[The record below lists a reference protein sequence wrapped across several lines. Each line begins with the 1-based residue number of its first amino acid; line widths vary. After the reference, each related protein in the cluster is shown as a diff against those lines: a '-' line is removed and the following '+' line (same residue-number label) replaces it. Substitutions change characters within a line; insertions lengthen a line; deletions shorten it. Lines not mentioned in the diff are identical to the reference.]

1 MAEEVKKQ
9 SWFAKH
15 KILTGFLV
23 IILIGMIGNVMNGG
37 STTTSSTT
45 ASPTPVATQEI
56 VYEKVDAKS
65 FIAEFDE
72 NQLSAESKYKSK
84 YVELKAKIKNIS
96 EDIGGTPFLSLEPA
110 NAGEYYMG
118 TTIKCSFK
126 SKDELMNVKNDQA
139 ITVKGQVKSQ
149 TLGIITLDKCSIST
163 NN

>member
-1 MAEEVKKQ
+1 MSDVDKKQ

-23 IILIGMIGNVMNGG
+23 IILIGMIGNAMNGEG
-37 STTTSSTT
+37 ASTTSTT

-56 VYEKVDAKS
+56 TYEKVDAKS

-110 NAGEYYMG
+110 NAAQYYMG

-139 ITVKGQVKSQ
+139 ITIRGQVKSQ
-149 TLGIITLDKCSIST
+149 TLGIITFDKCSISQ
-163 NN
+163 